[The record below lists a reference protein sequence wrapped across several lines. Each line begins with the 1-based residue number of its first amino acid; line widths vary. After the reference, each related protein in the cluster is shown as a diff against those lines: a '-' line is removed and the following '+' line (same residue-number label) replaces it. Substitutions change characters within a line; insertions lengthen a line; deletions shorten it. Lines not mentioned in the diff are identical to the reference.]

1 MSRRPALLPEGMK
14 LVSLTADMR
23 PDSEAALADII
34 GQAYATAT
42 GLEIVGGGSKRAIG
56 RPTNTAHTVST
67 RGLRGITLYE
77 PNEMVMSA
85 RAGTLVSEVQSMLA
99 KNNQMLAF
107 EPIELAGLAGGDG
120 RQATIGA
127 VFATNASGPRR
138 ITAGAARDHLL
149 GIRGVNGRGEI
160 FKNGGRVMKNVTGV
174 DLCKGLAGSWGTLSV
189 FSEVTFKVMPR
200 PQASATGVLLGLS
213 DAIAIEVLCA
223 VMGTP
228 FEVSGAAHVQQ
239 SLAVTL
245 DHMALRG
252 AGRSVT
258 TFRLEAPPKSIAY
271 RMEKIRDLLRPYGDM
286 AVLEQPSSE
295 AFWDE
300 MVRLSVF
307 DASDHPIWRISTA
320 PMKGP
325 EVVAAIG
332 RYMPVRALYDW
343 SGGLVWIDVPVTT
356 DAGAADVRRVIA
368 SHGGH
373 ATLLRAAPST
383 RAATDVFQTLE
394 PGVERLS
401 QKLKATFD
409 PANILN
415 PGRMYVAF

>member
-1 MSRRPALLPEGMK
+1 MSLP
-14 LVSLTADMR
+14 ADMR

-34 GQAYATAT
+34 SRAHASRTA
-42 GLEIVGGGSKRAIG
+42 LEIVGGGSKRAIG
-56 RPTNTAHTVST
+56 RPTNTSHVVTT
-67 RGLRGITLYE
+67 RALRGITLYE

-85 RAGTLVSEVQSMLA
+85 RAGTPVSEVQAMLA
-99 KNNQMLAF
+99 RHNQMLAF
-107 EPIELAGLAGGDG
+107 EPIEMAGLAGGDG

-149 GIRGVNGRGEI
+149 GIRGINGRGEV

-200 PQASATGVLLGLS
+200 PPASATGVLLGLS
-213 DAIAIEVLCA
+213 DAIAVEVLCT

-228 FEVSGAAHVQQ
+228 YEISGAAHVQKP
-239 SLAVTL
+239 LAVTL

-252 AGRSVT
+252 TGQSVT
-258 TFRLEAPPKSIAY
+258 AFRLEAAPKSLAY
-271 RMEKIRDLLRPYGDM
+271 RLDKLQDTLRPYGELM
-286 AVLEQPSSE
+286 VLEQASSE

-307 DASDHPIWRISTA
+307 EASDHPIWRISTA
-320 PMKGP
+320 PTKGP
-325 EVVAAIG
+325 AIVAAIG
-332 RYMPVRALYDW
+332 RYMPVSALYDW
-343 SGGLVWIDVPVTT
+343 SGGLVWIDVPVTS

-373 ATLLRAAPST
+373 ATLIRATAPT

-394 PGVERLS
+394 PGVARLS